1 MSDMVVVEV
10 RGLDEAQRRLDAN
23 LDRVLRRGTRR
34 AIEHVRAVLAT
45 YPPKPPGS
53 TYDRTGSL
61 GRAWAV
67 EVRGL
72 AGNIVGIAG
81 NTMPY
86 APKVQDLQEQR
97 DVHRGRWPTVQG
109 VVQKE
114 AGSITNIYQDELDQE
129 LEN

>member
-1 MSDMVVVEV
+1 MSEVLEIEV
-10 RGLDEAQRRLDAN
+10 RGLDEAQRRFDAN

-34 AIEHVRAVLAT
+34 AIEHVRAILAT

-53 TYDRTGSL
+53 TYRRTGSL

-72 AGNIVGIAG
+72 AGNIVGVAG

-86 APKVQDLQEQR
+86 APEVQDLTEQA

-109 VVQKE
+109 VAQKE
-114 AGSITNIYQDELDQE
+114 AGTITNIYQDELDQE
-129 LEN
+129 LED